1 MDSMHFSACMA
12 FSVIFVSSPPM
23 EQKVFAGKVLN
34 LQSLTKHLHRNQMQ
48 IRILV
53 FRKIASNDTHIA
65 LKIGNMG
72 IVIIQVSVSLI
83 PPGHFISPSGA
94 TSQAFRQHRHGQR
107 GGWSLPN

>member
-12 FSVIFVSSPPM
+12 FSVIFVSSLPDGS
-23 EQKVFAGKVLN
+23 EWFAGKVFN
-34 LQSLTKHLHRNQMQ
+34 LQSLTKHLQSNQMQ

-53 FRKIASNDTHIA
+53 FRHTASNDTHNA

-94 TSQAFRQHRHGQR
+94 TSQVFRQRRHGQR